1 MRIKWFSMVRVT
13 GLFLV
18 LLYHF
23 FKTAFPGGF
32 IGVDIFFTF
41 SGYLITALLID
52 EYSRNKKIDLLGF
65 YKRRFY
71 RIVPPLI
78 LMILIVMPF
87 TYLVRRDYVASIGSQ
102 VAAAIGFTTNFYE
115 IITGGNYETQFIPH
129 LFVHTWSLAIEMHF
143 YLIWGFLVW
152 LLGRRQDSLA
162 KFRSLIFGLSLVFFT
177 GSFLSMFVRAFLV
190 DNVSTIYF
198 SSLTHSFPFFLGA
211 MAATMTGIKET
222 TVRFKKNVRLWSTK
236 RSILTMLVSAA
247 LLVLLM
253 FILKFDQRITYLF
266 GFVLASLF
274 ATVMIYAARILN
286 DQTPNAK
293 EPAII
298 NYLADVS
305 YGVYLFHWP
314 FYIIFTQLMSNGFA
328 VLLTVILSLVFSTLS
343 YYVVEPFLAGKAPKL
358 FGKPLDLEPYK
369 KWILGGSAALAVVTL
384 VTVMTAPAV
393 GKFETSLLVSS
404 LQQSQVNLNRTHTV
418 AAGDAGALSDVT
430 VIGDSVALR
439 SSASFATL
447 LPNAQ
452 LDAAVS
458 RSFDNAF
465 EIFQNEI
472 SSGTLSKTTVLAI
485 GVNSLDHYQEDIQQ
499 FIDALPDGYR
509 LVIVTPYN
517 AGDEAKVKEAR
528 DYELSLAKSYSY
540 ITIADWYKAA
550 TNHPEIWNGTDGV
563 HYSDANTKGANLYV
577 KTIQQAIDKSAKK
590 PAKGE
595 SDN

>member
-1 MRIKWFSMVRVT
+1 MVRVT
-13 GLFLV
+13 GLLLV

-52 EYSRNKKIDLLGF
+52 EYSKNKKIDLLGF

-71 RIVPPLI
+71 RIVPPLV

-87 TYLVRRDYVASIGSQ
+87 TYLVRKDYVASIGSQ
-102 VAAAIGFTTNFYE
+102 IAAAVGFTTNFYE

-152 LLGRRQDSLA
+152 FLGKHHDNVA
-162 KFRSLIFGLSLVFFT
+162 KFRSLIFAISAAFFT
-177 GSFLSMFVRAFLV
+177 GSFLSMFIRAFFV

-198 SSLTHSFPFFLGA
+198 SSLSHSFPFFLGS
-211 MAATMTGIKET
+211 MVATMTGIRET
-222 TVRFKKNVRLWSTK
+222 TARFKKNVRLWSTK
-236 RSILTMLVSAA
+236 RSILTMVLSFA
-247 LLVLLM
+247 LLLLLT
-253 FILKFDQRITYLF
+253 FALKFDQRITYLF

-274 ATVMIYAARILN
+274 ATVMIYAARVLN

-314 FYIIFTQLMSNGFA
+314 FYIIFTQLMSNGLA
-328 VLLTVILSLVFSTLS
+328 VLVTVIFSLILSTLS
-343 YYVVEPFLAGKAPKL
+343 YYVLEPFLAGKSVKL
-358 FGKPLDLEPYK
+358 LGLNLDLHPYQ
-369 KWILGGSAALAVVTL
+369 KWLYGGGALLGL
-384 VTVMTAPAV
+384 VTIVTIIISPAV
-393 GKFETSLLVSS
+393 GDFETSLLVNS
-404 LQQSQVNLNRTHTV
+404 LQQAQTNLNRTHTV
-418 AAGDAGALSDVT
+418 TAGDATALSDVT

-439 SSASFATL
+439 SSASFSSL
-447 LPNAQ
+447 LPDAQ
-452 LDAAVS
+452 VDAAVS
-458 RSFDNAF
+458 RSFDDAF
-465 EIFQNEI
+465 EIFQNEV
-472 SSGTLSKTTVLAI
+472 SSGTLSQTTVLAV
-485 GVNSLDHYQEDIQQ
+485 GVNSLDNYQEDLQQ

-509 LVIVTPYN
+509 LIIVTPYN
-517 AGDEAKVKEAR
+517 ANNEAQVKEVR
-528 DYELSLAKSYSY
+528 DYELTLADTYNY
-540 ITIADWYKAA
+540 VTVADWYKAA
-550 TNHPEIWNGTDGV
+550 TKHPEIWSGTDGV
-563 HYSDANTKGANLYV
+563 HYSDSDTTGADLYV
-577 KTIQQAIDKSAKK
+577 KTIQKAIEKSAKN

-595 SDN
+595 SDS

>member
-13 GLFLV
+13 GLLLV

-23 FKTAFPGGF
+23 FKTTFPGGF

-52 EYSRNKKIDLLGF
+52 EYSKNKKIDLLGF

-71 RIVPPLI
+71 RIVPPLV

-87 TYLVRRDYVASIGSQ
+87 TYLVRKDYVASIGSQ
-102 VAAAIGFTTNFYE
+102 IAAAVGFTTNFYE

-152 LLGRRQDSLA
+152 FLGKHHDNVA
-162 KFRSLIFGLSLVFFT
+162 KFRSLIFAISAMFFA
-177 GSFLSMFVRAFLV
+177 GSFLSMFVRVFFV

-198 SSLTHSFPFFLGA
+198 SSLSHSFPFFLGA
-211 MAATMTGIKET
+211 ITATMTGIRET

-236 RSILTMLVSAA
+236 RSILTMLVSFA
-247 LLVLLM
+247 LLLLLT
-253 FILKFDQRITYLF
+253 FILNFDQRITYLF

-274 ATVMIYAARILN
+274 ATVMIYAARVLN

-293 EPAII
+293 EPAVI

-314 FYIIFTQLMSNGFA
+314 FYIIFTQLMSNGLA
-328 VLLTVILSLVFSTLS
+328 VLVTVIFSLVFSTLS
-343 YYVVEPFLAGKAPKL
+343 YYVLEPFLAGKTVKL
-358 FGKPLDLEPYK
+358 LGLTLDLHPYK
-369 KWILGGSAALAVVTL
+369 RWLYGGGALLGL
-384 VTVMTAPAV
+384 VTIVTIAIAPTM
-393 GKFETSLLVSS
+393 GDFETSLLVNS
-404 LQQSQVNLNRTHTV
+404 LQQAQTNLNRTHTV
-418 AAGDAGALSDVT
+418 TAGDATALSDVT

-439 SSASFATL
+439 SSASFSSI
-447 LPNAQ
+447 LPDAQ
-452 LDAAVS
+452 VDAAVS
-458 RSFDNAF
+458 RSFDDAF

-472 SSGTLSKTTVLAI
+472 SSGTLSQTTVLAV
-485 GVNSLDHYQEDIQQ
+485 GVNSLDNYQEDLQQ

-509 LVIVTPYN
+509 LIIVTPYN
-517 AGDEAKVKEAR
+517 ANNEAQVKEVR
-528 DYELSLAKSYSY
+528 DYELTLADTYNY
-540 ITIADWYKAA
+540 VTVADWYKAA
-550 TNHPEIWNGTDGV
+550 TKHPEIWTGSDGV
-563 HYSDANTKGANLYV
+563 HYNDSDTTGADLYV
-577 KTIQQAIDKSAKK
+577 KTIQKAIEKSAKK
-590 PAKGE
+590 SAKGE
-595 SDN
+595 SDS